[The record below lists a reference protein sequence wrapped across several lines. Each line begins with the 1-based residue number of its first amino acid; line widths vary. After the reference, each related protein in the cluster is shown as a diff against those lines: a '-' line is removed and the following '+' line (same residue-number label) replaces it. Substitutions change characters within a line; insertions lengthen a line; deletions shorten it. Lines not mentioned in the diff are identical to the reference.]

1 MDDVFCYGAIC
12 ADLCLY
18 LPRFPQPGDGIHVPE
33 SHWRAGG
40 NALNEARSLAGWGAR
55 VALAGDVLGADPA
68 GDLVEAELGA
78 LGLAGRVRRDAA
90 ARTPICHILIT
101 PDGQRTILALRD
113 PSPPLALPALAE
125 LAAARVVSLTRYGP
139 PGIPAVAELARRAG
153 RLLVVADVAAPDD
166 PLAAHA
172 DVIVTSAETL
182 ARRRPGRGIEAQLA
196 DLHAVRGAA
205 VVVSDG
211 PRPARVLWGA
221 ADGAHTADVQPP
233 TVATRDTTG
242 AGDLFRAGVVWG
254 VLRGWP
260 WPQTLAYAAE
270 RASQAIGADRVV

>member
-18 LPRFPQPGDGIHVPE
+18 LPRFPQPGDGVHVPD

-40 NALNEARSLAGWGAR
+40 NALNEARALVGWGAR
-55 VALAGDVLGADPA
+55 VALAGDDLGADPA
-68 GDLVEAELGA
+68 GDLVAAELGG

-113 PSPPLALPALAE
+113 PRPPMALPAIDD
-125 LAAARVVSLTRYGP
+125 LAAARVVSLARYGP

-153 RLLVVADVAAPDD
+153 RPLVVGDVTTPDD
-166 PLAAHA
+166 PLASHA

-182 ARRRPGRGIEAQLA
+182 ARRRPGRALEAQLA

-211 PRPARVLWGA
+211 PRPARVLWGE
-221 ADGAHTADVQPP
+221 ADGPQIADYQPP
-233 TVATRDTTG
+233 IVATRDTTG
-242 AGDLFRAGVVWG
+242 AGDVFRAGVAWG
-254 VLRGWP
+254 LLQRWP
-260 WPQTLAYAAE
+260 WPQILAFASE
-270 RASQAIGADRVV
+270 QASQAIGADRVV